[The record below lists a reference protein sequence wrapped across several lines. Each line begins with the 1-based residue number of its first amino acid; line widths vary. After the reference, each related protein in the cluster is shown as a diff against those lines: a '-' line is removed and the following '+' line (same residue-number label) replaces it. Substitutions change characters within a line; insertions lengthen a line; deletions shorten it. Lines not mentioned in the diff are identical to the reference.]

1 MSKRRDD
8 DFQRRLAEVLRAIA
22 ATEMRQGEISLS
34 FPDAVMRVRITV
46 VDVKPRE
53 TMQ

>member
-1 MSKRRDD
+1 MSKRRDTE
-8 DFQRRLAEVLRAIA
+8 FQQRLADVLRAIA
-22 ATEMRQGEISLS
+22 VTEMKQGEITLA

-53 TMQ
+53 GAK